1 MGSALQN
8 PGVLMQGLATTEASG
23 FDITMLDGDLGAV
36 IDPSRT
42 AVLSACPPCWPGCF
56 VCCADAPADE

>member
-1 MGSALQN
+1 
-8 PGVLMQGLATTEASG
+8 MQGLATTEASG